1 MLLLKSTIKL
11 NYMAV
16 KYLKEHTGIY
26 LIRFSSSVLNLHT
39 LQFIF
44 KWFLGDN
51 MFVVFPFYFSSFF
64 FLSCFLMGLFPYFLL
79 IFIFLNFSFWMRN
92 LVVFS
97 AFFKFKNTNACMYNF
112 YKQIDQEDEDFQ
124 RFAHNLINKN
134 YEMWMSVYLHYKKN
148 K

>member
-1 MLLLKSTIKL
+1 MNIDLLSHEKNRKNDTFFFFKFRCPSEKSLENNIHCTCTYTCICNNLIFLLFLKSTIKL

-64 FLSCFLMGLFPYFLL
+64 FFVMLCDGFFSLFFIDIYF
-79 IFIFLNFSFWMRN
+79 F
-92 LVVFS
+92 
-97 AFFKFKNTNACMYNF
+97 
-112 YKQIDQEDEDFQ
+112 
-124 RFAHNLINKN
+124 
-134 YEMWMSVYLHYKKN
+134 
-148 K
+148 

>member
-1 MLLLKSTIKL
+1 MSIRKVVREQYTLYRYMYMYLQNFNFLLLLKSTIKL

-64 FLSCFLMGLFPYFLL
+64 LSCFVTFFFFLFFIDIYF
-79 IFIFLNFSFWMRN
+79 FNFSFWMRN
-92 LVVFS
+92 LVIFS
-97 AFFKFKNTNACMYNF
+97 AFFKFKNTNACM
-112 YKQIDQEDEDFQ
+112 
-124 RFAHNLINKN
+124 
-134 YEMWMSVYLHYKKN
+134 
-148 K
+148 